1 MHFEEGPTYGSVRY
15 LDACS
20 GESNSPLRPPFGRR
34 EKAEEECE
42 RQNRIAVASDLTP
55 FVPRKENASS
65 LSELPSCAVTFSL
78 THTDQAIRERLPSSD
93 YRTYALSA
101 TDADV
106 PYILHSSTCAGREVG
121 GERKRARELNLTIGA
136 RRARSFSS
144 FLHSGRGIVAVAYV
158 AGFLRT
164 KKAPMEQPRYPD
176 CNPLP
181 SNLITSGVTP
191 QDSFH

>member
-1 MHFEEGPTYGSVRY
+1 MRRAPPTDRSDIWMHVPVSRIHLCGLRLDEEKKQRRNARGKTASRLRVTS
-15 LDACS
+15 L
-20 GESNSPLRPPFGRR
+20 PLCL
-34 EKAEEECE
+34 A
-42 RQNRIAVASDLTP
+42 
-55 FVPRKENASS
+55 RKNASS

-181 SNLITSGVTP
+181 SYLITSGVTP
-191 QDSFH
+191 HDSFH